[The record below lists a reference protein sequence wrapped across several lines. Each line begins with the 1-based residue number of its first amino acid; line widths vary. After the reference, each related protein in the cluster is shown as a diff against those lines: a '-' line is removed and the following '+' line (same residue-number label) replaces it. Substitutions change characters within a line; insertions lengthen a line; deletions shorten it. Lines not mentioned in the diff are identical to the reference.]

1 LDLDTGGDRG
11 GDAALLFPALT
22 GVAEKQDAG
31 FSAYYAAT
39 LAGAP
44 RKTLLA
50 ALDSFAPKIG
60 FALDLGCGTG
70 RDTVELLRRG
80 WRVLAI
86 DAEADAIAE
95 LKARPE
101 AVSAEDRLE
110 TQAARFE
117 SIALPACDLVNS
129 SFALPLCGA
138 EAFPALWQRIRAALN
153 PGGRIACQL
162 FGPRDSWAGRQPHPA
177 IHGRAAVDALLR
189 GMAVEMLDE
198 EETDAVTPRGQTKH
212 WHIFHVVARKG

>member
-1 LDLDTGGDRG
+1 M
-11 GDAALLFPALT
+11 
-22 GVAEKQDAG
+22 AEKQDAG
-31 FSAYYAAT
+31 FSAYHAAT
-39 LAGAP
+39 RAGGP

-50 ALDSFAPKIG
+50 ALDAFAPKTG

-80 WRVLAI
+80 WRTLAV

-101 AVSAEDRLE
+101 AVSAGDRLE

-129 SFALPLCGA
+129 SFALPLCGT
-138 EAFPALWQRIRAALN
+138 EAFPALWQRIRAVLN

-162 FGPRDSWAGRQPHPA
+162 FGPRDSWAGRQRPPA

-198 EETDAVTPRGQTKH
+198 EETDAVTPRGQPKH
-212 WHIFHVVARKG
+212 WHIFHVVARKA